1 MPLWFAY
8 LSQSCWLS
16 SIMFLT
22 GTSIFLSWW
31 LSVFL
36 LASCMLW
43 KPWSSTCPPVWF
55 LRHWNPVNPSLMQ
68 FYSGMSV
75 MKLSPLQSVRTFPE
89 STSKGCWISSL
100 SSVSRLVSWTVVVLW
115 SDLTVL
121 PTLWKLWLGRVVL
134 PLRKRPPQWGFLTS
148 FLSGTSGLSLV
159 LGSLSVP

>member
-22 GTSIFLSWW
+22 GTSIFSSWW

-75 MKLSPLQSVRTFPE
+75 MKLSPFKVCELSQSLLQKAVEFPPCHRCPALFPE
-89 STSKGCWISSL
+89 QWLSYGQIWLSCPLCESFDWAEWSSHFKNVHH
-100 SSVSRLVSWTVVVLW
+100 SGVSWL
-115 SDLTVL
+115 LFFRAL
-121 PTLWKLWLGRVVL
+121 QAYL
-134 PLRKRPPQWGFLTS
+134 
-148 FLSGTSGLSLV
+148 
-159 LGSLSVP
+159 